1 MYSFMPI
8 FIFTIRTRLLNI
20 GSFVGVFVLHT
31 QLKASSI
38 IKCWRGL
45 HFQSCH

>member
-20 GSFVGVFVLHT
+20 GSFVGVFVPYT
-31 QLKASSI
+31 QMKTTRI
-38 IKCWRGL
+38 IKCWREL
-45 HFQSCH
+45 HVQSCH